1 MFIFRIEQ
9 TNDEDSDNDKPLF
22 TEMLLQVTANPKD
35 SSLDEHRLLWCPYLP
50 ENDDEVS
57 SASTDCSSAR
67 LLVLT
72 HGNVTEMWN
81 IDMVLRDHSIGAVLN
96 SDAVTNGKLVVCDH
110 SDAIHDASFRYFLTI

>member
-1 MFIFRIEQ
+1 
-9 TNDEDSDNDKPLF
+9 
-22 TEMLLQVTANPKD
+22 MLLQVTANPKD

-50 ENDDEVS
+50 ENEDEVS
-57 SASTDCSSAR
+57 STSTDCSSAR

-110 SDAIHDASFRYFLTI
+110 SDAIHDASFRYLFI